1 MTIKTPGK
9 YTLELVQDG
18 EAEME
23 IKQATVEVRAGVHSL
38 NTTLLAAG
46 IGLLAAGVIVILI

>member
-1 MTIKTPGK
+1 
-9 YTLELVQDG
+9 
-18 EAEME
+18 ME
-23 IKQATVEVRAGVHSL
+23 VKQVTVEVRAGVHSL